1 MVVKFDIWVLVK
13 GLLMGAADI
22 VPGVSGGTVAFIT
35 GIYERLLT
43 ALKSILPEVLRLLK
57 SRKFTQFWVSIDG
70 GFLLTLF
77 SGILISVLSLAKII
91 SYLLSEYPIPLW
103 ATFFGL
109 IIGSIYIISKELE
122 NWTLKLIGVAS
133 LGAVIAFYIT
143 GLSPVQVEPSL
154 LNIFLSGAVA
164 ICAMVLPGLSGSFIL
179 VMLGT
184 YSFILLA
191 IKDLNLTVLLVFSSG
206 CLVGLLSIANI
217 LVWTF
222 ARYQSAT
229 LAILTGLMIGALNK
243 VWPWKEVLQ
252 YRLNSHGQ
260 KVALIEQNVLP
271 STYETITSLPS
282 QLPIALICALGAILF
297 VVLVSKA
304 ARKSEQGLKDS
315 VI

>member
-1 MVVKFDIWVLVK
+1 MKFDIWVLIK

-43 ALKSILPEVLRLLK
+43 ALKSILPEFLLLLK
-57 SRKFTQFWVSIDG
+57 SRKFTQFWMSIDG

-91 SYLLSEYPIPLW
+91 SYLLMVYPIPLW

-109 IIGSIYIISKELE
+109 IVGSTYVISKTLE
-122 NWTLKLIGVAS
+122 NWTPKLIVIAS
-133 LGAVIAFYIT
+133 LGVVIAFYIT
-143 GLSPVQVEPSL
+143 ELSPVQVEPTL
-154 LNIFLSGAVA
+154 LNIFLSGAIA

-191 IKDLNLTVLLVFSSG
+191 IKNLDLTVLLIFSSG

-222 ARYQSAT
+222 ARYQATT
-229 LAILTGLMIGALNK
+229 LAVLTGLMLGALNK

-260 KVALIEQNVLP
+260 EVALVEQNILP
-271 STYETITSLPS
+271 STYEAITGLSS
-282 QLPIALICALGAILF
+282 QLPFASISALGAMLF
-297 VVLVSKA
+297 VILVSKVT
-304 ARKSEQGLKDS
+304 ENE
-315 VI
+315 